1 MKTKGFIVAAV
12 ILIAVGLILFC
23 VAAAQCQGDLSKLS
37 TGGYETTVHS
47 LSDSFL
53 HFDIDTDTA
62 DIRLVPSIDGNCRVE
77 CYEQAKMR
85 HDVSVQSDTLVIQM
99 EDRRAWYDYIGF
111 HLESPIIRIYL
122 PLEQY
127 GALSIS
133 ASTGDI
139 TIPEEF
145 TFESIDVN
153 ISTGD
158 IYCSASATGRI
169 HERTSTGDIRMENS
183 SAQSVELFTDTG
195 AMLLTNVSC
204 AEELNLNVTT
214 GDTQITNTTCT
225 YFSSTGDTG
234 DLHMQSLHASHSTD
248 IERSTGDVIFD
259 LLSCP
264 NVVITTD
271 TGDVEGRLVSNAIFD
286 VESNTGHIDIPPSRL
301 YGKCKI
307 RTDTG
312 DVKITVYHPIFNP

>member
-1 MKTKGFIVAAV
+1 MKTKGFIITAIV
-12 ILIAVGLILFC
+12 LIAVGLIVFC
-23 VAAAQCQGDLSKLS
+23 VAGAQCHWDLSKLS
-37 TGGYETTVHS
+37 TGSYETTVHT
-47 LSDSFL
+47 LSDNFL
-53 HFDIDTDTA
+53 HFAFDIDTA
-62 DIRLVPSIDGNCRVE
+62 DIRFVPSIDMRCRVE
-77 CYEQAKMR
+77 CYEDVNVR
-85 HDVSVQSDTLVIQM
+85 HTVSIQGDTLVIQT
-99 EDRRAWYDYIGF
+99 EDERAWYEYIGF
-111 HLESPIIRIYL
+111 YWDSPVITVYL
-122 PLEQY
+122 PKAQY

-139 TIPEEF
+139 SIPEEF
-145 TFESIDVN
+145 SFESIDVN

-158 IYCSASATGRI
+158 IYCSASASGRI
-169 HERTSTGDIRMENS
+169 YGKTSTGDIRMENS
-183 SAQSVELFTDTG
+183 SAQSIELSTTTG
-195 AMLLTNVSC
+195 MMLLTNVYC
-204 AEELNLNVTT
+204 TEELSLNITT
-214 GDTQITNTTCT
+214 GDTKITNTSCT

-234 DLHMQSLHASHSTD
+234 DLHMQSLHAIHSTD

-312 DVKITVYHPIFNP
+312 DIKITIYHPIFNP